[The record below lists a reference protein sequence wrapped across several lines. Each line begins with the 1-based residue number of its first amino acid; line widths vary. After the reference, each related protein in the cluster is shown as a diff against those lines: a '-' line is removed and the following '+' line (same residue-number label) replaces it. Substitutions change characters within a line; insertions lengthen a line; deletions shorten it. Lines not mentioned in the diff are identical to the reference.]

1 MTDISLIEHLRSLEE
16 KLLQPE
22 VRESATELNRLL
34 SNEFKEFGSS
44 GRTFNKKSVID
55 GLTKTER
62 TTRNIPMTLS
72 NFDAQ
77 LLAPGIALTTFH
89 IVRHSDNQKS
99 LRSSIWKLNGDQWQ
113 MYFHQGTPTQLI

>member
-1 MTDISLIEHLRSLEE
+1 MTEISLIEHLRSLEE

-22 VRESATELNRLL
+22 VRESASELDQLL
-34 SNEFKEFGSS
+34 SDEFKEFGSS
-44 GRTFNKKSVID
+44 GRTFNKESIIE

-72 NFDAQ
+72 NFDAK
-77 LLAPGIALTTFH
+77 LLAPGVALTTFH
-89 IVRHSDNQKS
+89 IYRHSDNQNS

-113 MYFHQGTPTQLI
+113 MYFHQGTPTEFI